1 MKIKI
6 IPVGMLQA
14 NCYLVYDEE
23 AKEAMVIDPGAP
35 EEKILEEIN
44 ALDLVVK
51 YLVNTHGHYD
61 HVEGNAYVHK
71 ATGALLYIHEE
82 DSAMMTE
89 VAAVKADGF
98 LRDGQILEVGKL
110 RWTVLHTPGHTKGGI
125 CLVGQGVCFSGDTL
139 FAGTIGRTDF
149 PDGSLEEMMRSLE
162 TKLAA
167 LPDETTVYPGHGP
180 QTTIGQEKRL
190 NPYLS
195 RFTGW
200 AE

>member
-61 HVEGNAYVHK
+61 HVEGNAYAK
-71 ATGALLYIHEE
+71 ANGAPF
-82 DSAMMTE
+82 T
-89 VAAVKADGF
+89 F
-98 LRDGQILEVGKL
+98 
-110 RWTVLHTPGHTKGGI
+110 T
-125 CLVGQGVCFSGDTL
+125 
-139 FAGTIGRTDF
+139 RTA
-149 PDGSLEEMMRSLE
+149 P
-162 TKLAA
+162 
-167 LPDETTVYPGHGP
+167 
-180 QTTIGQEKRL
+180 
-190 NPYLS
+190 
-195 RFTGW
+195 
-200 AE
+200 